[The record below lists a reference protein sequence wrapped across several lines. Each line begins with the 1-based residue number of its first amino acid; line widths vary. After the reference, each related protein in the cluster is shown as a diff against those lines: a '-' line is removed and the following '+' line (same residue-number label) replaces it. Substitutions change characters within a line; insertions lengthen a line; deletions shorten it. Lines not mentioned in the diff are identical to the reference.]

1 MKKLLA
7 TILVMSGLV
16 LFSNHQS
23 PAQERRIICA
33 STTSTQN
40 SGLFDYIL
48 PRFQQKTGIKVDVI
62 AVGTGQALA
71 LAKRGDADVVLVH
84 DPESEAKFVAEGYGI
99 NKVKVMYNDFVIVGP
114 KPDPAR
120 IKGVNAANEAF
131 RRIAEGKATF
141 VSRGDDSGAHKAE
154 LRIWKVSGIDP
165 RGKGWYMETGQ
176 GMESTLR
183 ITNEKQG
190 YTLSDRATW
199 LSLKDRQPPDLALY
213 VEGDPVLFNQYS
225 VMAVNPAKHPHV
237 KYKEAMAFANW
248 LVSPEGQ
255 KTIGSFKD
263 KNGYQLFI
271 PNAGH

>member
-7 TILVMSGLV
+7 TILVMSGLI

-23 PAQERRIICA
+23 PAQESRIICA

-48 PRFQQKTGIKVDVI
+48 PRFQQKAGIKVDVI

-99 NKVKVMYNDFVIVGP
+99 NRVKVMYNDFIVVGP
-114 KPDPAR
+114 KPDSAR
-120 IKGVNAANEAF
+120 IKGMKSASDAF
-131 RRIAEGKATF
+131 RRIAESKAAF
-141 VSRGDDSGAHKAE
+141 VSRGDDSGTNKAE
-154 LRIWKVSGIDP
+154 LRIWKAAGVDP
-165 RGKGWYMETGQ
+165 KGKNWYMETGQ

-199 LSLKDRQPPDLALY
+199 LSLKDRQPPDLALF

-225 VMAVNPAKHPHV
+225 VMAANPAKHPHV
-237 KYKEAMAFANW
+237 KYKEATAFANW

-255 KTIGSFKD
+255 KLIGSFKD
-263 KNGYQLFI
+263 KNGHQLFI
-271 PNAGH
+271 PNAGR